1 MQTIL
6 CTPAPDTKKSARK
19 PGRLQA
25 EFRKICD
32 AFLSDASLC
41 FLKRFAYTAT
51 L

>member
-32 AFLSDASLC
+32 AFLSDASRLLSVLLVFEC
-41 FLKRFAYTAT
+41 H
-51 L
+51 